1 MKYEINNYLDIT
13 RNTEV
18 FTEGELDTLK
28 EVLEDLKHNKK
39 TSYNLIKEE
48 VEDKL
53 VGFALFGRTPLTE
66 FTWDIYWLIVDKS
79 FQGRGIGKLLLV
91 KIEEFIREKMPRA
104 AIKLETSTRKKYSAA
119 RGLYKRF
126 KFQEAGNLPNFY
138 SEGDD
143 MIIFY
148 KEISDQHKDV

>member
-1 MKYEINNYLDIT
+1 MKYEISKYLDIT
-13 RNTEV
+13 RNTEA

-28 EVLEDLKHNKK
+28 EVLEDLRHNNK
-39 TSYNLIKEE
+39 TSYNLLEE
-48 VEDKL
+48 EIDDKL

-79 FQGRGIGKLLLV
+79 FQGRGIGKSLL
-91 KIEEFIREKMPRA
+91 IRTEEFIREKMPRA

-119 RGLYKRF
+119 RGLYKRV
-126 KFQEAGNLPNFY
+126 KFQEAGKLPNFY
-138 SEGDD
+138 CEGDD

-148 KEISDQHKDV
+148 KEISAQNKNM